1 MALVTELTLS
11 PQFKLLHV
19 ATLGKTVGI
28 RGDMKLHI
36 KSDFPE
42 QFFSG
47 AKFLSKDNSTIILD
61 DVNLNKLTVR
71 LQNIYNPQDAKRYV
85 NQNLYT
91 TYEDTR
97 ENIKLEEGEFFW
109 FDIFGCEVIENGLK
123 LGVVKDIERIGVVNY
138 LSIKTDSI
146 LLEKGESKSFLIPYH
161 APFLVKTDINSKI
174 IEVEGCLDILQ
185 AS

>member
-1 MALVTELTLS
+1 MSS
-11 PQFKLLHV
+11 PQSKLLHV

-28 RGDMKLHI
+28 KGDMKLHI

-71 LQNIYNPQDAKRYV
+71 IQNIYNPQDAKRFV
-85 NQNLYT
+85 NQDLYT
-91 TYEDTR
+91 TYDATR

-109 FDIFGCEVIENGLK
+109 FDIFGCEVIEDGLK
-123 LGVVKDIERIGVVNY
+123 LGIVKDIERIGIVNY
-138 LSIKTDSI
+138 LSVTTDGA
-146 LLEKGESKSFLIPYH
+146 LVEKGETKSFLIPYH
-161 APFLVKTDINSKI
+161 APFLIKTDIDSKI
-174 IEVEGCLDILQ
+174 IEVEGCLDILR